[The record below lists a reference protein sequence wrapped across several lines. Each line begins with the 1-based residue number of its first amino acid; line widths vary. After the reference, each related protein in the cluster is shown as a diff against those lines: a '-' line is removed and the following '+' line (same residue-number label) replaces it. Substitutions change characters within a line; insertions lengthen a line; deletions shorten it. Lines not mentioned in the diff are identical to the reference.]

1 MESTSE
7 AMKIHISQSTKSLI
21 SAKDY
26 KIVERGKLEVK
37 GKGEMKTFFVLS
49 KVDADGKSIKCPF
62 TEIFEEYQKKHGA
75 IKENDA
81 GKNNEK
87 EVFTLTNGE
96 VHSDEKFITDD
107 EIKKTEKSMPSKQAS
122 VQSSHDLNSLD
133 SKLSMRQSFKTENT
147 VRRTVDSLREEIDV
161 KPAKKNG
168 SVKNG
173 SVRNE
178 PDNDSAI
185 EKLTKLRNR
194 ETNSNADKD
203 PQQSKTVTCAIV

>member
-49 KVDADGKSIKCPF
+49 KVDDDGKSIKCPF

-96 VHSDEKFITDD
+96 VHSDEKFTDD

-161 KPAKKNG
+161 KPAKNT
-168 SVKNG
+168 SVGN
-173 SVRNE
+173 
-178 PDNDSAI
+178 
-185 EKLTKLRNR
+185 
-194 ETNSNADKD
+194 
-203 PQQSKTVTCAIV
+203 